1 MTEIRKKLWSSPI
14 IRNIAYIALATIGL
28 FIALVFFLR
37 FYTNHGQ
44 KLSLPDYVGM
54 NIEEA
59 RKMAAENDFE
69 LIADDSVH
77 IVGKPGGEILSQ
89 NPDPESPV
97 KEGRKVY
104 VSITK
109 YNPDVFLSAR
119 LPQLYGQRFDLKAK
133 ELETLFKL
141 NCNII
146 AYSYDPG
153 PRDHILEVQYKG
165 KPIENA
171 KGKNKRVEIA
181 KGEQLDFVLSKRD
194 GGRVEVPD
202 LMCKQLEA
210 AKFLCQAARLGIG
223 EIVENGEITDLS
235 TAYVYDQVPKPSEG
249 KVGMGTD
256 RLIFF
261 NAQSLFYLSQKIQP
275 PV

>member
-1 MTEIRKKLWSSPI
+1 M
-14 IRNIAYIALATIGL
+14 GL
-28 FIALVFFLR
+28 FVALVFFLR

-44 KLSLPDYVGM
+44 KLNLPDYVGM

-59 RKMAAENDFE
+59 RKMASDNDFE

-89 NPDPESPV
+89 NPDPDSPV

-109 YNPDVFLSAR
+109 YNADIFLSAR

-141 NCNII
+141 KCNVI
-146 AYSYDPG
+146 AYAYDPG
-153 PRDHILEVQYKG
+153 PRDHILEVQYNG

-181 KGEQLDFVLSKRD
+181 KGDQLDFVLSKRE
-194 GGRVEVPD
+194 GGKVQVPE

-223 EIVENGEITDLS
+223 EIIENGEITDLS
-235 TAYVYDQVPKPSEG
+235 TAFVYDQVPKPSEG
-249 KVGMGTD
+249 RVDMGTAVK
-256 RLIFF
+256 IFITQERP
-261 NAQSLFYLSQKIQP
+261 ASCEE
-275 PV
+275 